1 MPWGAGHLKGLDLTI
16 NSVTWHRSCD
26 IGYRISSK
34 PISMIHE
41 NKETRI
47 RNMIEETINV
57 NLYQVDERQKSE
69 LTSRL
74 PVCWEPTFI
83 D

>member
-1 MPWGAGHLKGLDLTI
+1 
-16 NSVTWHRSCD
+16 
-26 IGYRISSK
+26 
-34 PISMIHE
+34 MIHR

-57 NLYQVDERQKSE
+57 NLYQVYEHQKSE